1 MTDEPRDDD
10 PEFSERAEPRKTRI
24 CPDCARQV
32 YADEHH
38 SPSEC
43 RTYRAKLDAL
53 RKAGGHGPRWL
64 PDGWNG

>member
-1 MTDEPRDDD
+1 MTDADDD
-10 PEFSERAEPRKTRI
+10 PEFSEEPRETLV

-38 SPSEC
+38 SQSEC
-43 RTYRAKLDAL
+43 STYRGKLDAL
-53 RKAGGHGPRWL
+53 RKAGGHGARWL